1 VWAAPRCGAAQRLG
15 LHGEGRV
22 LGLTAY
28 ASRRLLSLVPTLLGV
43 TLLVFL
49 IVRLIPG
56 DPAQLMAGDDAPPA
70 AVESIREAY
79 GLDRP
84 LPEQYLLY
92 LGRLVRGD
100 LGKSLRSG
108 KPVWDEVWSRYPH
121 TLTLALFGVS
131 ITVLVGFPLGIY
143 AAAHRGSWGD
153 NLVMVASTTGIS
165 MPVFWAGLLLQL
177 LFAFRLDWLPSSG
190 SGSFA
195 HIILPGI
202 TVGLFSVAS
211 VARQVR
217 AAMVEVLLQDYIRTA
232 RAKGLSLSEERYRHA
247 LKNALLPTLTVVSL
261 QFGFLMGGAVLT
273 ETVFAYPGLGRY
285 LVQSILQ
292 RDYPAVQ
299 SCILLIACTYS
310 LINLATDLLYGAIDP
325 RIKYS

>member
-1 VWAAPRCGAAQRLG
+1 MD
-15 LHGEGRV
+15 
-22 LGLTAY
+22 LTTY
-28 ASRRLLSLVPTLLGV
+28 AFRRLLSLVPTLLGV
-43 TLLVFL
+43 TLAVFF

-70 AVESIREAY
+70 SIELIRQAY

-84 LPEQYLLY
+84 LPEQYLVY

-100 LGKSLRSG
+100 FGTSLRSG
-108 KPVWDEVWSRYPH
+108 RPVWDEVWARYPY
-121 TLTLALFGVS
+121 TMALAIFGVG
-131 ITVLVGFPLGIY
+131 ITVLVGLPLGVF
-143 AAAHRGSWGD
+143 AAAHRGGWAD
-153 NLVMVASTTGIS
+153 AFVMVVSITGIS
-165 MPVFWAGLLLQL
+165 TPVFWAGLLLQL
-177 LFAFRLDWLPSSG
+177 FFAFYLDWLPSSG
-190 SGSFA
+190 SGSLA
-195 HIILPGI
+195 HLILPGV

-232 RAKGLSLSEERYRHA
+232 SAKGLSQGVVRYRHA
-247 LKNALLPTLTVVSL
+247 LKNALLPTITVVSL

-292 RDYPAVQ
+292 RDYPVVQ
-299 SCILLIACTYS
+299 SCVLLIALTYS

>member
-1 VWAAPRCGAAQRLG
+1 M
-15 LHGEGRV
+15 
-22 LGLTAY
+22 
-28 ASRRLLSLVPTLLGV
+28 PTLLGV

-70 AVESIREAY
+70 AVESIRRAY

-84 LPEQYLLY
+84 LTEQYLLY

-100 LGKSLRSG
+100 LGTSLRSG
-108 KPVWDEVWSRYPH
+108 KPVWEEVWSRYPH
-121 TLTLALFGVS
+121 TLLLAVFGVT
-131 ITVLVGFPLGIY
+131 ITVLVGFPLGVY
-143 AAAHRGSWGD
+143 AAAHRNGWGD
-153 NLVMVASTTGIS
+153 SLVMVASTSGIS

-190 SGSFA
+190 TGSFA
-195 HIILPGI
+195 HLILPGI

-232 RAKGLSLSEERYRHA
+232 RSKGLAPGVVRYRHG
-247 LKNALLPTLTVVSL
+247 LKNALLPTITVVSL

-292 RDYPAVQ
+292 RDYPVVQ
-299 SCILLIACTYS
+299 SCILLIACTYA
-310 LINLATDLLYGAIDP
+310 LINLGTDLLYGVIDP